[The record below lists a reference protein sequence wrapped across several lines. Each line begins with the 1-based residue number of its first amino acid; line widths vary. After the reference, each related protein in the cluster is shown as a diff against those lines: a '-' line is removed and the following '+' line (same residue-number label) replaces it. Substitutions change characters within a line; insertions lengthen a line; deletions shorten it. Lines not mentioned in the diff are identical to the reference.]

1 MRLAPQPF
9 QCGGSTVDQRIPITV
24 LSGFLGAGK
33 TTCLN
38 RVLTDPEAGRIAVIV
53 NEFGEIGI
61 DGDLVSS
68 ASEDMLEL
76 KNGCICCASKD
87 DLVKTIY
94 ELFMRKVGALEPRIE
109 FDKLL
114 IETTGIADPTPLA
127 QIFYTDMQLNLSYR
141 LDAIVTMVDLKHVVQ
156 QLQAS
161 DEARKQIAMADKII
175 LNKRDLVDEA
185 TYEAA
190 LAAVRRLNPGCPVE
204 TTTYAELSAASVM
217 DLSLFDPNTKESA
230 VATWIGETVPADH
243 EHAGC
248 GWDCGH
254 AHHDHTPDQA
264 SQHGD
269 IVSVSFREETPL
281 DYAELMLA
289 LSEFNDEYGDN
300 LFRIKGL
307 IQFGNDPR
315 PVILQ
320 GVQQVYSPLTYAE
333 SWPGDVPDSRLVLI
347 GRNLQRNAILQRL
360 SLCKAQASTTLDRAL
375 GAI

>member
-1 MRLAPQPF
+1 
-9 QCGGSTVDQRIPITV
+9 VDQRIPITV

-87 DLVKTIY
+87 DLIKTIY

-156 QLQAS
+156 QLEAS
-161 DEARKQIAMADKII
+161 DKARKQIAMADKII
-175 LNKRDLVDEA
+175 LNKRDLVDDE
-185 TYEAA
+185 TYQAA
-190 LAAVRRLNPGCPVE
+190 LSAVRRLNPSCPVE
-204 TTTYAELSAASVM
+204 ITTYAELSASKVM

-230 VATWIGETVPADH
+230 VATWIGESTSTHH
-243 EHAGC
+243 EHDHAKC
-248 GWDCGH
+248 GHDCSH
-254 AHHDHTPDQA
+254 AHHGHIRHQA
-264 SQHGD
+264 SHGD
-269 IVSVSFREETPL
+269 IVSVSFREEAPL

-289 LSEFNDEYGDN
+289 LSELNEEYGDN

-307 IQFGNDPR
+307 IQFGNDSR

-320 GVQQVYSPLTYAE
+320 GVQKVYSPLTYAE
-333 SWPGDVPDSRLVLI
+333 SWPGEQPDSRLVLI
-347 GRNLQRNAILQRL
+347 GKHLQRNAILQRL
-360 SLCKAQASTTLDRAL
+360 SLCKTQVSATLDRAL

>member
-1 MRLAPQPF
+1 M
-9 QCGGSTVDQRIPITV
+9 DQRIPITV

-94 ELFMRKVGALEPRIE
+94 ELFMRKVGALEPKIE

-175 LNKRDLVDEA
+175 LNKRDLVDDE

-190 LAAVRRLNPGCPVE
+190 LAAVRRLNPSCPVE
-204 TTTYAELSAASVM
+204 TTTYAELSASKVM
-217 DLSLFDPNTKESA
+217 DLGLFDPNTKESA
-230 VATWIGETVPADH
+230 VATWIGAH
-243 EHAGC
+243 EHTHDAECVLGC
-248 GWDCGH
+248 DHPHHGH
-254 AHHDHTPDQA
+254 ANV
-264 SQHGD
+264 SNHGD
-269 IVSVSFREETPL
+269 IVSVSFREEAPL

-289 LSEFNDEYGDN
+289 LSEFTEEYGDN

-307 IQFGNDPR
+307 IQFGNDSR

-347 GRNLQRNAILQRL
+347 GRNLQRDTILQRL
-360 SLCKAQASTTLDRAL
+360 SLCKAQPSATLDRAL

>member
-1 MRLAPQPF
+1 
-9 QCGGSTVDQRIPITV
+9 VDQRIPITV

-38 RVLTDPEAGRIAVIV
+38 RVLTAPEAGRIAVIV

-175 LNKRDLVDEA
+175 LNKRDQVDEA

-230 VATWIGETVPADH
+230 VATWIGETTPAPH
-243 EHAGC
+243 EHDHSAC
-248 GWDCGH
+248 GQDCSH
-254 AHHDHTPDQA
+254 AHHDHA

-281 DYAELMLA
+281 NYAELMLA

>member
-1 MRLAPQPF
+1 
-9 QCGGSTVDQRIPITV
+9 VDQRIPITV

-230 VATWIGETVPADH
+230 VATWIGETTPAPH
-243 EHAGC
+243 EHDHSAC
-248 GWDCGH
+248 GQDCSH
-254 AHHDHTPDQA
+254 AHHNHA

-289 LSEFNDEYGDN
+289 LSEFNDEYGAN

-360 SLCKAQASTTLDRAL
+360 SLCKAQESATLDRAL

>member
-1 MRLAPQPF
+1 
-9 QCGGSTVDQRIPITV
+9 VDQRIPITV

-175 LNKRDLVDEA
+175 LNKRDQVDEA

-230 VATWIGETVPADH
+230 VATWIGETTPAPH
-243 EHAGC
+243 EHDHSAC
-248 GWDCGH
+248 GQDCSH
-254 AHHDHTPDQA
+254 AHHDHA

-347 GRNLQRNAILQRL
+347 GRSLQRNAILQRL

>member
-1 MRLAPQPF
+1 M
-9 QCGGSTVDQRIPITV
+9 DQRIPITV

-94 ELFMRKVGALEPRIE
+94 ELFMRKVGALEPKID

-156 QLQAS
+156 QLAAS
-161 DEARKQIAMADKII
+161 DEARKQVAMADKII
-175 LNKRDLVDEA
+175 LNKRDLVDDE

-190 LAAVRRLNPGCPVE
+190 LAAVRRLNPSCPIE
-204 TTTYAELSAASVM
+204 TTTYAELSAAKVM

-230 VATWIGETVPADH
+230 VATWIGENEEAHGH
-243 EHAGC
+243 EHDHAVC
-248 GWDCGH
+248 GPDCE
-254 AHHDHTPDQA
+254 HDSGTHEHTGR
-264 SQHGD
+264 HGD
-269 IVSVSFREETPL
+269 IVSVSFREEAAL
-281 DYAELMLA
+281 DYGELMLA
-289 LSEFNDEYGDN
+289 LSEFTEEYGDN

-307 IQFGNDPR
+307 LQFGNDSR

-333 SWPGDVPDSRLVLI
+333 SWPGDAPDSRLVLI
-347 GRNLQRNAILQRL
+347 GKGLQRDAILRRL
-360 SLCKAQASTTLDRAL
+360 FLCKAQATATLDRSL

>member
-1 MRLAPQPF
+1 M
-9 QCGGSTVDQRIPITV
+9 DQRIPITV

-61 DGDLVSS
+61 DGDLISS

-76 KNGCICCASKD
+76 NNGCICCASKD

-94 ELFMRKVGALEPRIE
+94 ELFMRKVGALEPKIE

-156 QLQAS
+156 QLEAS

-175 LNKRDLVDEA
+175 LNKRDLVDDE
-185 TYEAA
+185 TYETA
-190 LAAVRRLNPGCPVE
+190 LAAVRRLNPSCPVE
-204 TTTYAELSAASVM
+204 TTAYAELSASKVM

-230 VATWIGETVPADH
+230 VATWIGENELSHGREHDPAICGPECDH
-243 EHAGC
+243 EH
-248 GWDCGH
+248 H
-254 AHHDHTPDQA
+254 AHEHT
-264 SQHGD
+264 SHHGD
-269 IVSVSFREETPL
+269 IVSVSFREEAAL
-281 DYAELMLA
+281 DYSELMLA
-289 LSEFNDEYGDN
+289 LSEFTEEYGDN

-347 GRNLQRNAILQRL
+347 GKGLQREAILQRL
-360 SLCKAQASTTLDRAL
+360 SFCKAQATATLDRSL

>member
-1 MRLAPQPF
+1 M
-9 QCGGSTVDQRIPITV
+9 DQRIPITV

-38 RVLTDPEAGRIAVIV
+38 RVLTAPEAGRIAVIV

-175 LNKRDLVDEA
+175 LNKRDQVDEA

-230 VATWIGETVPADH
+230 VATWIGETTPAPH
-243 EHAGC
+243 EHDHSAC
-248 GWDCGH
+248 GQDCSH
-254 AHHDHTPDQA
+254 AHHDHA

-281 DYAELMLA
+281 NYAELMLA

>member
-1 MRLAPQPF
+1 
-9 QCGGSTVDQRIPITV
+9 VDQRIPITV

-175 LNKRDLVDEA
+175 LNKRDQVDEA

-230 VATWIGETVPADH
+230 VATWIGETTPAPH
-243 EHAGC
+243 EHDHSAC
-248 GWDCGH
+248 GQDCSH
-254 AHHDHTPDQA
+254 AHHDHA

-333 SWPGDVPDSRLVLI
+333 SWPGEVPDSRLVLI

>member
-1 MRLAPQPF
+1 M
-9 QCGGSTVDQRIPITV
+9 DQRIPITV

-94 ELFMRKVGALEPRIE
+94 ELFMRKVGALEPKIE

-175 LNKRDLVDEA
+175 LNKRDLVDDE

-190 LAAVRRLNPGCPVE
+190 LAAVRRLNPSCPVE
-204 TTTYAELSAASVM
+204 TTTYAELSASKVM

-230 VATWIGETVPADH
+230 VATWIGETVPAHH
-243 EHAGC
+243 EHDHAAC
-248 GWDCGH
+248 GQDCSH
-254 AHHDHTPDQA
+254 AHHGHTPDQA
-264 SQHGD
+264 SQHAD
-269 IVSVSFREETPL
+269 IVSVSFREEAPL

-289 LSEFNDEYGDN
+289 LSEFTEEYGDN

-307 IQFGNDPR
+307 IQFSNDPR

-333 SWPGDVPDSRLVLI
+333 SWPGDVADSRLVLI
-347 GRNLQRNAILQRL
+347 GKNLQRNAILQRL
-360 SLCKAQASTTLDRAL
+360 SLCKAQASATLDRAL

>member
-1 MRLAPQPF
+1 M
-9 QCGGSTVDQRIPITV
+9 DQRIPITV

-38 RVLTDPEAGRIAVIV
+38 RVLTDPAAGRIAVIV

-87 DLVKTIY
+87 DLIKTIY
-94 ELFMRKVGALEPRIE
+94 ELFMRKVGALEPKIE

-175 LNKRDLVDEA
+175 LNKRDLVDDE

-190 LAAVRRLNPGCPVE
+190 LAAVRRLNPSCPVE
-204 TTTYAELSAASVM
+204 TTTYAELSASKVM
-217 DLSLFDPNTKESA
+217 DLSLFDPNTRESA
-230 VATWIGETVPADH
+230 VATWIGANEHTHDAECVPGCDH
-243 EHAGC
+243 P
-248 GWDCGH
+248 
-254 AHHDHTPDQA
+254 HHDHANA
-264 SQHGD
+264 SNHGD

-289 LSEFNDEYGDN
+289 LSEFTEEYGDN

-307 IQFGNDPR
+307 IQFGNDSR

-347 GRNLQRNAILQRL
+347 GKNLQRNSILQRL
-360 SLCKAQASTTLDRAL
+360 SLCKAQTSATLDRAL

>member
-1 MRLAPQPF
+1 M
-9 QCGGSTVDQRIPITV
+9 DQRIPITV

-127 QIFYTDMQLNLSYR
+127 QIFYTDMQLNLTYR

-175 LNKRDLVDEA
+175 LNKRDLVDDE
-185 TYEAA
+185 TYQAA

-204 TTTYAELSAASVM
+204 TTTYAKLSAASVM

-230 VATWIGETVPADH
+230 VATWIGETTPPPH
-243 EHAGC
+243 EHDHSAC
-248 GWDCGH
+248 GQDCSH
-254 AHHDHTPDQA
+254 AHHGHA

-269 IVSVSFREETPL
+269 IVSVSFCEEAPL

-289 LSEFNDEYGDN
+289 LSEFNEAYGDN

-347 GRNLQRNAILQRL
+347 GRNLQRNTILQRL
-360 SLCKAQASTTLDRAL
+360 SQCKAQESATLDRAL